1 MAGEESSPHGTTRI
15 GALII
20 TIRFWG
26 ILYHITIIR
35 YPKKV
40 LEIMKAL
47 LLAVHRARAT
57 GGAEEGGSPQQK
69 QVLGGERGNF
79 GQHPLIL

>member
-1 MAGEESSPHGTTRI
+1 
-15 GALII
+15 
-20 TIRFWG
+20 
-26 ILYHITIIR
+26 
-35 YPKKV
+35 
-40 LEIMKAL
+40 MKAL